1 MASPSTIPVEPQ
13 QQKPPRPRKPNYHQI
28 HAQPLP
34 IKTYPLPPLIPNN
47 PLSVLHIAYT
57 ILTQYLFPPPS
68 HPEPRFKGYWSSETR
83 SVHITDPA
91 TIRALWE
98 QGFFGKGSL
107 SRSEP
112 TWLQTESMRRGKAKN
127 QTSEAF
133 TAQRREE
140 RRRMKNERAVK
151 AQEAIEETRRL
162 EQSRQN
168 GHVVEDLDEEKENR
182 DPAKDISDIRA
193 VTELSIIP
201 KDGMKPDFPPANG
214 NLKPQTTGST
224 STPPQPAIQPKNQI
238 PNSKRTEPARPRVT
252 ATVPT
257 EADLKSQFDARVE
270 TLEPTPEIPTQQE
283 HLQLTPSEAFFL
295 CYALDSLR
303 VFPSPTSPPTT
314 PSQTIINPN
323 SNPLTPA
330 RLLPLCLSSAAPFV
344 PTSRIFEDSS
354 ICPDDKF
361 LLTYITYHHFRSL
374 GWTPRPG
381 LKFGCDFLLY
391 PNGPAIEHAPFA
403 VIILASYSRD
413 SWWKS
418 SRERRTYVA
427 EKESKR
433 TWRWWHAVNRV
444 QTQVKKGVVVCW
456 IEVPGLDAVNRC
468 VSEDGSNDIGRL
480 LRLYTVREMVCRR
493 WSVNRG
499 RD

>member
-1 MASPSTIPVEPQ
+1 MASPSTIQAEPQ

-68 HPEPRFKGYWSSETR
+68 HPEPRFKGYWSSDTR
-83 SVHITDPA
+83 SVHITDPE
-91 TIRALWE
+91 TIRSLWE

-133 TAQRREE
+133 TAQRRDE

-168 GHVVEDLDEEKENR
+168 GRVVKDLDEEKENR
-182 DPAKDISDIRA
+182 DPAKEVFDRRA
-193 VTELSIIP
+193 DEESPIEA
-201 KDGMKPDFPPANG
+201 KNGMNSGFPLANG
-214 NLKPQTTGST
+214 NLNPPTPKPSP
-224 STPPQPAIQPKNQI
+224 TPSQPADKSHSHTQK
-238 PNSKRTEPARPRVT
+238 STHTEPTRPKVSPT
-252 ATVPT
+252 APT
-257 EADLKSQFDARVE
+257 EADLKSQFNARVKA
-270 TLEPTPEIPTQQE
+270 LEPTPEVPIQQE

-303 VFPSPTSPPTT
+303 VFPPPTYPPTT
-314 PSQTIINPN
+314 PSKTTLDPN
-323 SNPLTPA
+323 SNTLTPA
-330 RLLPLCLSSAAPFV
+330 QLLHLCLSSTAPFIPAAP
-344 PTSRIFEDSS
+344 IFANAP
-354 ICPDDKF
+354 IYPDDKF

-418 SRERRTYVA
+418 NSERRAYV
-427 EKESKR
+427 EGKESKR
-433 TWRWWHAVNRV
+433 TWQWWHAANRV
-444 QTQVKKGVVVCW
+444 QTQVKKGVMICW

-468 VSEDGSNDIGRL
+468 VAGDRDVDIGRL
-480 LRLYTVREMVCRR
+480 LRLYTVREMLCRR